1 MDKTTKRRVAELETR
16 VGNETPVVNLRV
28 VYVDPRVEDD
38 DKTLEERQERT
49 K

>member
-1 MDKTTKRRVAELETR
+1 